1 MDIDLSL
8 LSGPPLQQG
17 IAAYSCNSHRGHKLV
32 SRWPSVTPALKTNPP
47 CRSLT
52 ALYLQAQCNQLLIAW
67 RSRMKFPVAPFAYP
81 SKLPTPT
88 PDPTAV
94 QAPTDGCVYFTCA
107 FPIHSARPPSNSPPS
122 QFKLHPWGWSALRGK
137 SCHLQKLI
145 HCPMLKH
152 MTTLLGCRYD
162 QSSHAENPCAGFEV
176 IGAKLRGQWPS
187 RHLPGILRIIWL
199 HYDSKSSAEICAS

>member
-1 MDIDLSL
+1 MNSFAHWSLEAKPDLNGYRPQSVVWPTVTTRHCSL
-8 LSGPPLQQG
+8 QLQ
-17 IAAYSCNSHRGHKLV
+17 SPSSHKLV

-81 SKLPTPT
+81 FKLPTPP

-107 FPIHSARPPSNSPPS
+107 FLIHSARPPSTSPPS
-122 QFKLHPWGWSALRGK
+122 QFKLHL
-137 SCHLQKLI
+137 
-145 HCPMLKH
+145 
-152 MTTLLGCRYD
+152 
-162 QSSHAENPCAGFEV
+162 
-176 IGAKLRGQWPS
+176 
-187 RHLPGILRIIWL
+187 
-199 HYDSKSSAEICAS
+199 